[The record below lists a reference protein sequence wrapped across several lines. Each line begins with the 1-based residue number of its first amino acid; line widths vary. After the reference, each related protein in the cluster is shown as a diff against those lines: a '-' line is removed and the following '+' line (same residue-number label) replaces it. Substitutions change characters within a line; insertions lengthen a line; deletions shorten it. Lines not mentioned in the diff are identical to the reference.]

1 MPYPRL
7 TPGLLTLGLFLCLGG
22 VSIWQSTKAPIGDF
36 GNYYYATKFWQEGT
50 FDRGVYEPFV
60 FNERVAAVSPEPL
73 YLNYTPVPPLSVP
86 AYLPFTAIG
95 KVHTAKLVFGL
106 LGLVLF
112 LVTLYR
118 VITFFKL
125 ERNPWLLALPLIF
138 FTPFRNNFWQ
148 GQSYLYLTA
157 FLLEGVVQWKKKRPI
172 FAGILWALPMALKI
186 YPAIL
191 LLFPLIKRERK
202 WLLTIAITAGFL
214 SFLPVLFLPDGVTA
228 HYFFKILP
236 RLEEGDI
243 NFHFAVL
250 FQSAKVLI
258 DRLLVY
264 DSQLNPY
271 ALANRPVAAAWLHS
285 IFQCGVLVLC
295 LGVLFHKKINDWLL
309 TGVTMLAGILISGYG
324 STYSLIILLPLALG
338 WIQTLAAEKDESSR
352 WQYIGLFCLF
362 LACNMPVYKLLEKP
376 VALQFPRLY
385 LFILAFLLIAWLW
398 PPQRSTLRVW
408 APVLGGII
416 FIKTF
421 LQLHHRVSPA
431 PYYLPELTYGIIYD
445 YSKTDTVFTYTVF
458 DQTGM
463 HKEKIRTTDSIFV
476 DKRLQIIDNQIVF
489 QDRVLVPKHARVRH
503 PMRLNKDEILYL
515 SDEGRGVGFYTLRR
529 MPLPKDLQH

>member
-157 FLLEGVVQWKKKRPI
+157 FLLEGVVQWKKKTTHFRRHPLGFTNGFENI
-172 FAGILWALPMALKI
+172 SSDFAAFPVDKEGAKMVADHRNNSRLP
-186 YPAIL
+186 
-191 LLFPLIKRERK
+191 FFSTGFV
-202 WLLTIAITAGFL
+202 LTRWGYC
-214 SFLPVLFLPDGVTA
+214 PLFL
-228 HYFFKILP
+228 
-236 RLEEGDI
+236 
-243 NFHFAVL
+243 
-250 FQSAKVLI
+250 
-258 DRLLVY
+258 
-264 DSQLNPY
+264 
-271 ALANRPVAAAWLHS
+271 
-285 IFQCGVLVLC
+285 
-295 LGVLFHKKINDWLL
+295 
-309 TGVTMLAGILISGYG
+309 
-324 STYSLIILLPLALG
+324 
-338 WIQTLAAEKDESSR
+338 
-352 WQYIGLFCLF
+352 
-362 LACNMPVYKLLEKP
+362 
-376 VALQFPRLY
+376 
-385 LFILAFLLIAWLW
+385 
-398 PPQRSTLRVW
+398 
-408 APVLGGII
+408 
-416 FIKTF
+416 
-421 LQLHHRVSPA
+421 
-431 PYYLPELTYGIIYD
+431 
-445 YSKTDTVFTYTVF
+445 
-458 DQTGM
+458 
-463 HKEKIRTTDSIFV
+463 
-476 DKRLQIIDNQIVF
+476 
-489 QDRVLVPKHARVRH
+489 
-503 PMRLNKDEILYL
+503 
-515 SDEGRGVGFYTLRR
+515 
-529 MPLPKDLQH
+529 